1 MTKNIKLVSLIMN
14 VIAIVIA
21 SVLLIGATFAW
32 FNDSVTSSGNK
43 IKAGTL
49 KVDLEL
55 LDPELD
61 TWSSL
66 KESKAPIFNYDKW
79 EPGYTDVK
87 VLKVENEGSLALK
100 WYAKFVSTE
109 ELSDLANV
117 IDVYV
122 LASEDA
128 ELEYPAGRSLEGY
141 TRVGT
146 VAEFINTIES
156 TTKGTLLANDC
167 AYLAIALK
175 MREGVNND
183 YQDLDLSGSF
193 DIQIVASQ
201 LSSESDGFGDDY
213 DANAQ

>member
-1 MTKNIKLVSLIMN
+1 MGKNIKLTSLVMN

-32 FNDSVTSSGNK
+32 FTDVATSSGNK

-55 LDPELD
+55 LDAEQD
-61 TWSSL
+61 TWVSL
-66 KESKAPIFNYDKW
+66 KGNNAPIFDYENW

-87 VLKVENEGSLALK
+87 VLKVENEGTLALK
-100 WYAKFVSTE
+100 WKAKFVSNAQ
-109 ELSDLANV
+109 LSELANV

-128 ELEYPAGRSLEGY
+128 PLAYPADRSLAGY
-141 TRVGT
+141 TCVGT
-146 VAEFINTIES
+146 VAEFVNTIEA
-156 TTKGTLLANDC
+156 TTFGTLIAGDD

-175 MREGVNND
+175 MRESVDDEYQGV
-183 YQDLDLSGSF
+183 DLGGTF
-193 DIQIVASQ
+193 DIQIVATQ
-201 LSSESDGFGDDY
+201 LSSESDSFGDDY
-213 DANAQ
+213 DVNA